1 MQLIDLEKPVTID
14 SEISQ
19 GQKALLDKYID
30 DIHQNTNFMRDGR
43 LIPVDEV
50 PPETVLDIREL
61 TVWRE
66 SLYEATG
73 LQTLFYIEENGH
85 QRSTMNSKMQLSSLA
100 EYGKACCSAVSR
112 ALETTNANTD
122 AHGGVC
128 TGCGLPIWISP
139 IKLSHDSVKVII
151 GWLVGHALVAPV
163 KPMQDMVDMVAGHAG
178 RAASEEYGRWVYA
191 ALQKSH
197 TQSLIEAAETDRKN
211 MLISEMNAS
220 KLAQTKEDLQAA
232 LEKADIAN
240 KTKSMFLAAM
250 SHEIRTPLTCVVGF
264 ADLLSM
270 PGIDSNRTAEFAHNI
285 KNSGQVLM
293 GLINNVLDLSK
304 IEAGHIVLEHI
315 DYDLRQV
322 LSEIESVFS
331 MTAGEKKIDLIFDIS
346 GKVPETQVGDPTKTR
361 QIMMNLVG
369 NAMKFT
375 SSGNVT
381 IKVDYNLDNQLEI
394 IVSDSGF
401 GIPEDQLPKIF
412 DAFCQASP
420 ETTRKYGGSGLGL
433 AITHKLIESMGGEIS
448 VESTP
453 GVGTTFSLTLPN
465 S

>member
-1 MQLIDLEKPVTID
+1 MQLIDLEKPVTTD
-14 SEISQ
+14 SRISQ
-19 GQKALLDKYID
+19 GQKALLDRYID
-30 DIHQNTNFMRDGR
+30 DIQQNTNLLRDGP
-43 LIPVDEV
+43 LIPVNEV
-50 PPETVLDIREL
+50 PPEVILDIREL
-61 TVWRE
+61 TVWRK
-66 SLYEATG
+66 SLSEATG
-73 LQTLFYIEENGH
+73 LQTLFYVEENNH
-85 QRSTMNSKMQLSSLA
+85 RRPVMNSKMQLSSLA
-100 EYGKACCSAVSR
+100 EYDEACCNATSR
-112 ALETTNANTD
+112 VLETTNAD
-122 AHGGVC
+122 SEAHGGVC

-139 IKLSHDSVKVII
+139 IKLSHDSEQVTI

-163 KPMQDMVDMVAGHAG
+163 KPMQDMVDMIAGHASH
-178 RAASEEYGRWVYA
+178 AASEEYSRWVYA

-197 TQSLIEAAETDRKN
+197 TQSLLESAETDRKN
-211 MLISEMNAS
+211 MLISELNAN
-220 KLAQTKEDLQAA
+220 KLAQAKEEIQAA

-270 PGIDSNRTAEFAHNI
+270 PGIDSERAADFARHI
-285 KNSGQVLM
+285 KDSGQVLM

-304 IEAGHIVLEHI
+304 IEAGRIELEHI
-315 DYDLRQV
+315 DYDLRHL
-322 LSEIESVFS
+322 LSEIESIFS
-331 MTAGEKKIDLIFDIS
+331 MTASEKKLDLIFDIS
-346 GKVPETQVGDPTKTR
+346 DKVPETQTGDPTKTR

-375 SSGNVT
+375 ASGNVT
-381 IKVDYNLDNQLEI
+381 LKVDYIADNQLDI
-394 IVSDSGF
+394 TVSDSGF
-401 GIPEDQLPKIF
+401 GIPEDQLPHIF

-420 ETTRKYGGSGLGL
+420 ETTRKHGGSGLGL

-453 GVGTTFSLTLPN
+453 GIGTTFSMTLPN

>member
-1 MQLIDLEKPVTID
+1 MQLTDLEQPITID
-14 SEISQ
+14 SKISQ
-19 GQKALLDKYID
+19 GQKVLLDRYID
-30 DIHQNTNFMRDGR
+30 DIQHNTNLLRDGR
-43 LIPVDEV
+43 IIPVDEV
-50 PPETVLDIREL
+50 PPEVILDIREL
-61 TVWRE
+61 TVWRK
-66 SLYEATG
+66 SLSEATG
-73 LQTLFYIEENGH
+73 LQTLFYIEENN
-85 QRSTMNSKMQLSSLA
+85 QRRPVLNSRMQLPSLA
-100 EYGKACCSAVSR
+100 EYGKACCNAVSR
-112 ALETTNANTD
+112 ALETTNANTG

-139 IKLSHDSVKVII
+139 IKLTHDSEHVTI

-178 RAASEEYGRWVYA
+178 HAASQEYSGWVYA

-197 TQSLIEAAETDRKN
+197 TQFLLDTAEEDRKA
-211 MLISEMNAS
+211 MLISELNAN
-220 KLAQTKEDLQAA
+220 KLAHAKEELQVA

-270 PGIDSNRTAEFAHNI
+270 PGIDAERAAKFAHNI
-285 KNSGQVLM
+285 KDSGQVLM

-315 DYDLRQV
+315 DFDLRHL
-322 LSEIESVFS
+322 LSEIESIFS
-331 MTAGEKKIDLIFDIS
+331 MTASEKKLDLIFDVS
-346 GKVPETQVGDPTKTR
+346 DKVPETQTGDPTKTK

-375 SSGNVT
+375 ASGNVT
-381 IKVDYNLDNQLEI
+381 VKVDYTVDNQLEI
-394 IVSDSGF
+394 TVSDSGF
-401 GIPEDQLPKIF
+401 GIPEDQLPHIF

-453 GVGTTFSLTLPN
+453 DIGTTFNLTLPN